1 MDREKQDFRDCNR
14 YTEELGRDYRRLYQ
28 MKQNG
33 ASKKEIQDQK
43 NRIRADKRRLKNTL
57 KKGNSG

>member
-33 ASKKEIQDQK
+33 ASDEAIREQK
-43 NRIRADKRRLKNTL
+43 SRIRADKRRLKNTL
-57 KKGNSG
+57 KKGSNG